1 MEENRED
8 DNISVIETRYNEY
21 INSTQKVTNFYRE
34 QQASIFYEIDGSEQ
48 IEEITLKIKEILK
61 KS

>member
-8 DNISVIETRYNEY
+8 DNINVIETRYNEY
-21 INSTQKVTNFYRE
+21 VNSTQKVTNFYRE
-34 QQASIFYEIDGSEQ
+34 EQASIFHEIDGSDQ
-48 IEEITLKIKEILK
+48 IEEITLNIKEILK